1 MYIPNHVSRSRSY
14 NHTSVPLCFCGDIL
28 ISCKHYTKVI
38 CQEGLEDKAHAHKKP
53 GACFLPFSTTSLL
66 EHAHHPH
73 LHPCSDASARRNSFL
88 ACFFFFKPHIFK
100 QHPLLPD
107 HAHLFLQLPILF
119 AGVDEQQGQRR
130 HSGQAASPEAGD
142 GLISPHP

>member
-73 LHPCSDASARRNSFL
+73 LHPCSDTSARRNSFL
-88 ACFFFFKPHIFK
+88 AFFFFLNHTYSSSIPCYLTMLTSFCNSLFCLQVWTNNRASAGTAGRQRHQK
-100 QHPLLPD
+100 Q
-107 HAHLFLQLPILF
+107 
-119 AGVDEQQGQRR
+119 VMV
-130 HSGQAASPEAGD
+130 
-142 GLISPHP
+142 

>member
-1 MYIPNHVSRSRSY
+1 MYIPNHVSRSCSY

-73 LHPCSDASARRNSFL
+73 LHPCSDTSARRNSFL
-88 ACFFFFKPHIFK
+88 AFFFFLNHTYSSSIPCYLTMLTSFCNSLFCLQVWTNNRASAGTAGRQRHQK
-100 QHPLLPD
+100 Q
-107 HAHLFLQLPILF
+107 
-119 AGVDEQQGQRR
+119 VMV
-130 HSGQAASPEAGD
+130 
-142 GLISPHP
+142 